1 MSIRKLMN
9 ITTRRI
15 GIVMIVFCG
24 LLAACSGTPTDEALP
39 TLAQLPT
46 TAPSATVTSVQPSST
61 NTAIEPK
68 STANTLPPTA
78 TQAASTV
85 VPSTAI
91 PSETS
96 TPSSNGELGNFPKTL
111 EVGQTLS
118 LQGTLTTKDPKSGV
132 AILTSEQGQTVN
144 LLVDEFTALTANNQV
159 VQITGQVEASSNGSG
174 NAIRVSEIRMVN
186 GSSALATATD
196 AQANL
201 ALSAVPT
208 TSP

>member
-1 MSIRKLMN
+1 MKR
-9 ITTRRI
+9 TTRRI
-15 GIVMIVFCG
+15 GFLMIVFCG

-46 TAPSATVTSVQPSST
+46 IAATVTPVQPNST

-68 STANTLPPTA
+68 STANSIPPTA
-78 TQAASTV
+78 TQAPATVVASTSI
-85 VPSTAI
+85 PTETATL
-91 PSETS
+91 S
-96 TPSSNGELGNFPKTL
+96 GEVDLGDFPKTL
-111 EVGQTLS
+111 EVGQQIT
-118 LQGTLTTKDPKSGV
+118 LQGTLTTKDPKSGA
-132 AILTSEQGQTVN
+132 AILTSEKGQTIN

-159 VQITGQVEASSNGSG
+159 VQITGEVETAADGSG

-186 GSSALATATD
+186 GSSAIATATD

-208 TSP
+208 KKP